1 MIKENQR
8 VLNMLNIITDA
19 LIVYIAVIPAYALR
33 FKILSGDPSH
43 MVLSYYMTAAILL
56 TPVFLLVYA
65 LMGLYES
72 FRSVRYYKELEK
84 LLAANA
90 IVMLLYMVW
99 LFVMKDVHISRWVL
113 VFYYISSTALV
124 GLKRLILRRILRNYR
139 SQGYN
144 LKHVLLVGSGR
155 AAEKYRSAVDSDSSL
170 GITIS
175 GCITDSMPPEG
186 IIKLGDFDDLDEV
199 LARRNYDEVVAALD
213 AAQLDKIKDIISACE
228 KSGTKLSLIPF
239 YFEYMP
245 SHPYIDEVG
254 GVQLINLRRIP
265 LDNLANAFLKRAM
278 DIFGSI
284 CAIILLS
291 PLMLIA
297 AVGVR
302 MSSPGPVIFKQVRVG
317 RNKKKF
323 TMYKFRSMKMNTAET
338 SGWTTDTDPRKTKFG
353 SFIRKFSIDELP
365 QFFNVLR
372 GDMSL
377 VGPRPE
383 LPHFVEQFKE
393 SVPLYMVKHQ
403 VRPGITGWAQV
414 CGYRGDTSIPE
425 RIKHDIYYIENW
437 SLLLDIKIL
446 ILTVFKGFVN
456 SEKIK

>member
-8 VLNMLNIITDA
+8 VLNVLNILTDA

-33 FKILSGDPSH
+33 FKILTGDPNH
-43 MVLSYYMTAAILL
+43 MVLSYYMTAALLL

-65 LMGLYES
+65 LLGLYES
-72 FRSVRYYKELEK
+72 FRSRRFYKELEK

-99 LFVMKDVHISRWVL
+99 LFVFKDVHISRWVL
-113 VFYYISSTALV
+113 VFYYISSTMMV
-124 GLKRLILRRILRNYR
+124 GLKRLLLRKILRSYR

-144 LKHVLLVGSGR
+144 LKHVLLVGSGN
-155 AAEKYRSAVDSDSSL
+155 AAEKYRAAVDSDSSL
-170 GITIS
+170 GFSIV
-175 GCITDSMPPEG
+175 GCVTDDVPPAG
-186 IIKLGDFDDLDEV
+186 MKKLCGFDGLETLLDNSNFDEV
-199 LARRNYDEVVAALD
+199 IAALD
-213 AAQLDKIKDIISACE
+213 TSQLDKIKGIISACE

-245 SHPYIDEVG
+245 AHPYIDEVG
-254 GVQLINLRRIP
+254 GIQLINLRRIP
-265 LDNLANAFLKRAM
+265 LDNMANAFLKRVM

-284 CAIILLS
+284 FAIILLS
-291 PLMLIA
+291 PVMIIA
-297 AVGVR
+297 AAGVWL
-302 MSSPGPVIFKQVRVG
+302 SSPGPVIFKQVRVG
-317 RNKKKF
+317 RNKKNF
-323 TMYKFRSMKMNTAET
+323 TMYKFRSMKVNVSEN

-353 SFIRKFSIDELP
+353 AFIRKFSIDELP
-365 QFFNVLR
+365 QFFNVLK

-446 ILTVFKGFVN
+446 ILTVFKAFVN

>member
-8 VLNMLNIITDA
+8 VLNMLNILTDA

-33 FKILSGDPSH
+33 FKILTGDPSH
-43 MVLSYYMTAAILL
+43 MVLSYYLTAAILL
-56 TPVFLLVYA
+56 TPIFLLVYA
-65 LMGLYES
+65 LLGLYES
-72 FRSVRYYKELEK
+72 FRSTRFYRELEK
-84 LLAANA
+84 LMAANA

-99 LFVMKDVHISRWVL
+99 LFVFKDVHISRWVL
-113 VFYYISSTALV
+113 VFYYVSSTLLV
-124 GLKRLILRRILRNYR
+124 GLKRLLLRRILRSYR

-144 LKHVLLVGSGR
+144 LKHVLLVGSGN
-155 AAEKYRSAVDSDSSL
+155 AAEKYRAAVDSDSSL
-170 GITIS
+170 GFSIV
-175 GCITDSMPPEG
+175 GCVTDDTPPAG
-186 IIKLGDFDDLDEV
+186 LKRLCGFDDLETLLDNSNFDEV
-199 LARRNYDEVVAALD
+199 IAALD
-213 AAQLDKIKDIISACE
+213 ASQLDKIKGIISACE

-245 SHPYIDEVG
+245 AHPYIDEVG
-254 GVQLINLRRIP
+254 GIQLINLRRIP
-265 LDNLANAFLKRAM
+265 LDNLANAFLKRTM

-284 CAIILLS
+284 FAIVLLS

-297 AVGVR
+297 AIGVR
-302 MSSPGPVIFKQVRVG
+302 LSSPGPVIFKQVRVG
-317 RNKKKF
+317 RNKKNF
-323 TMYKFRSMKMNTAET
+323 TMFKFRSMKVNVSEN

-365 QFFNVLR
+365 QFFNVLK

-446 ILTVFKGFVN
+446 ILTVFKAFVN